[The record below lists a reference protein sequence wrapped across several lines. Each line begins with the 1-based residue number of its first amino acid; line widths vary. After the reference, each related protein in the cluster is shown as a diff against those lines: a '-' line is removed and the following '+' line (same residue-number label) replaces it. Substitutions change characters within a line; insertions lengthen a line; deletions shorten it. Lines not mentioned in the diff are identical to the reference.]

1 MAYTIDTSHEAEIKV
16 KGSKFIALIF
26 RVGRVEDAMNRL
38 NDVRALHPKAT
49 HHCWAYKV
57 GCPVTGY
64 RMSDDGEPSGT
75 AGKPIFGQLEAFDV
89 TNILC
94 VVVRYF
100 GGTLLGTGGLIKAY
114 KDSAKEVLT
123 MAGLTEIKP
132 EYLYKVTFDYLR
144 MPMVMEAAKRFPG
157 RIIEKQLDQNPFLI
171 LSTEREDEDYLIPLF
186 KSYVLGVEVDH
197 AATLDTPDFKIEKYI
212 QDA

>member
-1 MAYTIDTSHEAEIKV
+1 MAYTIDTYYETETKV
-16 KGSKFIALIF
+16 KGSKFIAVIF
-26 RVGRVEDAMNRL
+26 PVDRVEDAMNRL
-38 NDVRALHPKAT
+38 NDVRTHHPKAT

-114 KDSAKEVLT
+114 KDSAKEVL
-123 MAGLTEIKP
+123 ALAILKEIRP
-132 EYLYKVTFDYLR
+132 EYLYKVTFDYVR
-144 MPMVMEAAKRFPG
+144 MPLVMAAAKRFPG
-157 RIIEKQLDQNPFLI
+157 RIVDKHLDQNPFLI

-197 AATLDTPDFKIEKYI
+197 AAALNPPDKKNEKYM

>member
-1 MAYTIDTSHEAEIKV
+1 M
-16 KGSKFIALIF
+16 
-26 RVGRVEDAMNRL
+26 
-38 NDVRALHPKAT
+38 
-49 HHCWAYKV
+49 
-57 GCPVTGY
+57 
-64 RMSDDGEPSGT
+64 
-75 AGKPIFGQLEAFDV
+75 EAFDV

-114 KDSAKEVLT
+114 KDSAKEVL
-123 MAGLTEIKP
+123 ALAILKEIRP
-132 EYLYKVTFDYLR
+132 EYLYKVTFDYVR
-144 MPMVMEAAKRFPG
+144 MPLVMAAAKRFPG
-157 RIIEKQLDQNPFLI
+157 RIVDKHLDQNPFLI

-197 AATLDTPDFKIEKYI
+197 AAALNPPDFKIEKYM